1 MATNNLRFHHPP
13 VSLLALTVIYFPIPV
28 FIFLLCLPAGAH
40 LNPAVTL
47 SFCALEKV
55 PWGKLVPYSLSQL
68 LGAYLASGLV
78 YLVYYGA
85 SVHRLKHFIT
95 YFKTNPNPKTSQP
108 RIYSKKNR
116 STTMMYYLGCLIACR
131 APLTRKAEGL

>member
-28 FIFLLCLPAGAH
+28 FIFLLSLSAGAH

-47 SFCALEKV
+47 SFCVLERV

-68 LGAYLASGLV
+68 LGAYVASGLV

-85 SVHRLKHFIT
+85 SVRRLKHFIT
-95 YFKTNPNPKTSQP
+95 CFRTNLNPKTSQP
-108 RIYSKKNR
+108 AIYPKK
-116 STTMMYYLGCLIACR
+116 SCFTT
-131 APLTRKAEGL
+131 AEGP

>member
-1 MATNNLRFHHPP
+1 MATNKLRSHHPA

-28 FIFLLCLPAGAH
+28 FIFFLCLSAGAH

-47 SFCALEKV
+47 SFCVLEKV

-68 LGAYLASGLV
+68 LGAYMASGLV

-85 SVHRLKHFIT
+85 SVRHLKRFIT
-95 YFKTNPNPKTSQP
+95 CFQD
-108 RIYSKKNR
+108 
-116 STTMMYYLGCLIACR
+116 
-131 APLTRKAEGL
+131 

>member
-1 MATNNLRFHHPP
+1 MATSSLRFHHPP
-13 VSLLALTVIYFPIPV
+13 VSPLTLTVIYFLIPV
-28 FIFLLCLPAGAH
+28 LIFLLCLSAGAH

-68 LGAYLASGLV
+68 LGAYMASGLV

-85 SVHRLKHFIT
+85 SVR
-95 YFKTNPNPKTSQP
+95 
-108 RIYSKKNR
+108 
-116 STTMMYYLGCLIACR
+116 
-131 APLTRKAEGL
+131 